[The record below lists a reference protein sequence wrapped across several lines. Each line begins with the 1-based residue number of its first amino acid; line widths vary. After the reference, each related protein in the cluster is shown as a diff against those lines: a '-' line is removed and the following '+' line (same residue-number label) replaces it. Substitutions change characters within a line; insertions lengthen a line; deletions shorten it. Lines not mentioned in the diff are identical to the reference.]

1 VTSELEQPVGE
12 GARMKSSK
20 TAKSS
25 ASPRTGRGVARGP
38 AKGTSRET
46 VKKRRGA
53 SQTEAAVDL
62 IRLKIIDMS
71 LEPGSRL
78 DEPLLRNHFKL
89 GRTPAREAIS
99 RLVAEG
105 LVTIFPNRGGMFVR
119 GLDLVEIGEV
129 IMAYQ
134 LVESVLAQLCRF
146 EDQDL
151 VADLEEIQARYT
163 HEVRRKSFLGIT
175 SVNEEF
181 HLRMHRSIGNALF
194 YEFSL
199 STHRHLRRLLV
210 LIYKIESTEKNVL
223 ESQMEINIGEHVGI
237 IDAIRRGDRTT
248 LNRLLP
254 AHAQQAQTRLTR
266 ILSEKR
272 IPPLTV
278 DQLTSDFFGNR
289 RGFRTDRG

>member
-1 VTSELEQPVGE
+1 
-12 GARMKSSK
+12 MKNSK
-20 TAKSS
+20 TAHSS
-25 ASPRTGRGVARGP
+25 TSPRARRGAARRGV
-38 AKGTSRET
+38 KGTSRET

-71 LEPGSRL
+71 LEPGSKL

-99 RLVAEG
+99 RLIAEG

-119 GLDLVEIGEV
+119 GLDLIEIGEV
-129 IMAYQ
+129 MMAYQ
-134 LVESVLAQLCRF
+134 LVETVLAQLCRF
-146 EDQDL
+146 EDQNL

-194 YEFSL
+194 YEFAL
-199 STHRHLRRLLV
+199 STHRHVRRLLV
-210 LIYKIESTEKNVL
+210 LIYKIENTERNVL

-237 IDAIRRGDRTT
+237 IDAIRHGDRAK
-248 LNRLLP
+248 LNQLLP
-254 AHAQQAQTRLTR
+254 VHAQQAQTRLTR

-272 IPPLTV
+272 VPPLTV
-278 DQLTSDFFGNR
+278 DRLTNEFFGKKR
-289 RGFRTDRG
+289 DFQADRG

>member
-1 VTSELEQPVGE
+1 
-12 GARMKSSK
+12 MKNSK
-20 TAKSS
+20 TAST
-25 ASPRTGRGVARGP
+25 SPQATRGAARGS

-71 LEPGSRL
+71 LEPGSKL

-119 GLDLVEIGEV
+119 GLDLIEIGEV
-129 IMAYQ
+129 MMAYQ

-146 EDQDL
+146 EDQNL
-151 VADLEEIQARYT
+151 VVDLEEIQARYT

-194 YEFSL
+194 YEFAL
-199 STHRHLRRLLV
+199 STHRHVRRLLV
-210 LIYKIESTEKNVL
+210 LIYKIENTERNVL
-223 ESQMEINIGEHVGI
+223 ESQMVINIGEHVGI
-237 IDAIRRGDRTT
+237 IDAIRHGDRAK
-248 LNRLLP
+248 LNQLLP

-272 IPPLTV
+272 VPPLTV
-278 DQLTSDFFGNR
+278 DRLTNEFFGKKR
-289 RGFRTDRG
+289 DFQADRG

>member
-1 VTSELEQPVGE
+1 
-12 GARMKSSK
+12 MKNSK
-20 TAKSS
+20 TANSS
-25 ASPRTGRGVARGP
+25 TGPRARRGASH
-38 AKGTSRET
+38 ET

-71 LEPGSRL
+71 LEPGSKL

-119 GLDLVEIGEV
+119 GLDLIEIGEV
-129 IMAYQ
+129 MMAYQ

-146 EDQDL
+146 EDQNL

-194 YEFSL
+194 YEFAL
-199 STHRHLRRLLV
+199 STHRHVRRLLV
-210 LIYKIESTEKNVL
+210 LIYKIENTERNVL

-237 IDAIRRGDRTT
+237 IDAIRHGDRAK
-248 LNRLLP
+248 LNHLLP

-272 IPPLTV
+272 VPPITV
-278 DQLTSDFFGNR
+278 DRLTNEFFGKKR
-289 RGFRTDRG
+289 DFQAYRG

>member
-1 VTSELEQPVGE
+1 
-12 GARMKSSK
+12 MKNSK
-20 TAKSS
+20 TANSS
-25 ASPRTGRGVARGP
+25 TGPRTRKGAARGR
-38 AKGTSRET
+38 AKGTSCAK

-71 LEPGSRL
+71 LEPGSKL
-78 DEPLLRNHFKL
+78 DEPLLRNHFRL

-99 RLVAEG
+99 RLIAEG

-119 GLDLVEIGEV
+119 GLDLIEIGEV
-129 IMAYQ
+129 MMAYQ

-146 EDQDL
+146 EDQNL

-194 YEFSL
+194 YEFAL
-199 STHRHLRRLLV
+199 STHRHVRRLLV
-210 LIYKIESTEKNVL
+210 LIYKIENTERNVL

-237 IDAIRRGDRTT
+237 IDAIRHGDRAK
-248 LNRLLP
+248 LNQLLP

-266 ILSEKR
+266 ILSQKR
-272 IPPLTV
+272 VPPLTV
-278 DQLTSDFFGNR
+278 DRLTNEFFGKKR
-289 RGFRTDRG
+289 DFQADRG

>member
-1 VTSELEQPVGE
+1 
-12 GARMKSSK
+12 MKNSK
-20 TAKSS
+20 TANSS
-25 ASPRTGRGVARGP
+25 TSPRARRGAARGR

-46 VKKRRGA
+46 VKRRRGA

-71 LEPGSRL
+71 LEPGSKL

-105 LVTIFPNRGGMFVR
+105 LVIIFPNRGGMFVR
-119 GLDLVEIGEV
+119 GLDLIEIGEV
-129 IMAYQ
+129 MMAYQ

-146 EDQDL
+146 EDENL
-151 VADLEEIQARYT
+151 VPDLEEIQARYT

-194 YEFSL
+194 YEFAL
-199 STHRHLRRLLV
+199 STHRHVRRLLV
-210 LIYKIESTEKNVL
+210 LIYKIENTERNVL

-237 IDAIRRGDRTT
+237 IDAIRHGDRAK
-248 LNRLLP
+248 LNQLLP

-266 ILSEKR
+266 ILSKKR
-272 IPPLTV
+272 VPPITV
-278 DQLTSDFFGNR
+278 DRLTNAFFGKKR
-289 RGFRTDRG
+289 DFQADGG

>member
-1 VTSELEQPVGE
+1 
-12 GARMKSSK
+12 MKNSK
-20 TAKSS
+20 TAHSS
-25 ASPRTGRGVARGP
+25 TSPQARRGAARGS

-71 LEPGSRL
+71 LEPGSKL

-119 GLDLVEIGEV
+119 GLDLIEIGEV
-129 IMAYQ
+129 MMAYQ

-146 EDQDL
+146 EDQNL
-151 VADLEEIQARYT
+151 VTDLEEIQARYA
-163 HEVRRKSFLGIT
+163 HEVRKKSFLGIT

-194 YEFSL
+194 YEFAL
-199 STHRHLRRLLV
+199 STHRHVRRLLV
-210 LIYKIESTEKNVL
+210 LIYKIENTERNVL
-223 ESQMEINIGEHVGI
+223 ESQMEINISEHVGI
-237 IDAIRRGDRTT
+237 IDAIRHGDRAK
-248 LNRLLP
+248 LNQLLP

-272 IPPLTV
+272 VPPLTV
-278 DQLTSDFFGNR
+278 DRLTNEFFGKKRN
-289 RGFRTDRG
+289 FQADRG

>member
-1 VTSELEQPVGE
+1 
-12 GARMKSSK
+12 MKNSK
-20 TAKSS
+20 TAHSS
-25 ASPRTGRGVARGP
+25 TSPQARRGAARGS

-71 LEPGSRL
+71 LEPGSKL

-119 GLDLVEIGEV
+119 GLDLIEIGEV
-129 IMAYQ
+129 MMAYQ

-146 EDQDL
+146 EDQNL

-194 YEFSL
+194 YEFAL
-199 STHRHLRRLLV
+199 STHRHVRRLLV
-210 LIYKIESTEKNVL
+210 LIYKIENTERNVL

-237 IDAIRRGDRTT
+237 IDAIRHGDRAK
-248 LNRLLP
+248 LNQLLP
-254 AHAQQAQTRLTR
+254 AHAQQAQTRLAR

-272 IPPLTV
+272 VPPLTV
-278 DQLTSDFFGNR
+278 DRLTNEFFGKKR
-289 RGFRTDRG
+289 DFQADRG

>member
-1 VTSELEQPVGE
+1 
-12 GARMKSSK
+12 MKNSK
-20 TAKSS
+20 TAHSS
-25 ASPRTGRGVARGP
+25 TSPRARRGAAGGRA
-38 AKGTSRET
+38 TNNSRET
-46 VKKRRGA
+46 MKKRRGA

-71 LEPGSRL
+71 LEPGSKL

-119 GLDLVEIGEV
+119 GLDLIEIGEV
-129 IMAYQ
+129 MMAYQ

-146 EDQDL
+146 EDQNL
-151 VADLEEIQARYT
+151 VTDLEEIQARYA
-163 HEVRRKSFLGIT
+163 HEVRKKSFLGIT

-194 YEFSL
+194 YEFAL
-199 STHRHLRRLLV
+199 STHRHVRRLLV
-210 LIYKIESTEKNVL
+210 LIYKIENTERNVL

-237 IDAIRRGDRTT
+237 IDAIRHGDRAK
-248 LNRLLP
+248 LNQLLP

-272 IPPLTV
+272 VPPLTV
-278 DQLTSDFFGNR
+278 DRLTNEFFGKKRN
-289 RGFRTDRG
+289 FQADRG

>member
-1 VTSELEQPVGE
+1 
-12 GARMKSSK
+12 MKSSR
-20 TAKSS
+20 TVNSS
-25 ASPRTGRGVARGP
+25 TSPRARRGAARRG

-71 LEPGSRL
+71 LEPGSKL

-119 GLDLVEIGEV
+119 GLDLIEIGEV
-129 IMAYQ
+129 MMAYQ
-134 LVESVLAQLCRF
+134 LVESVMAQLCRF
-146 EDQDL
+146 EDQNL

-194 YEFSL
+194 YEFAL
-199 STHRHLRRLLV
+199 STHRHVRRLLV
-210 LIYKIESTEKNVL
+210 LIYKIENTERNVL

-237 IDAIRRGDRTT
+237 IDAIRHGDRAK
-248 LNRLLP
+248 LNQLLP

-272 IPPLTV
+272 VPPITV
-278 DQLTSDFFGNR
+278 DRLTSEFFGKKR
-289 RGFRTDRG
+289 DFQADRG

>member
-1 VTSELEQPVGE
+1 
-12 GARMKSSK
+12 MKNSK

-25 ASPRTGRGVARGP
+25 TSPRARRGAARGS

-46 VKKRRGA
+46 MKKRRGA

-71 LEPGSRL
+71 LEPGSKL
-78 DEPLLRNHFKL
+78 DEPLLRNHFRL

-119 GLDLVEIGEV
+119 GLDLIEIGEV
-129 IMAYQ
+129 MMAYQ

-146 EDQDL
+146 EDQNL

-163 HEVRRKSFLGIT
+163 HEVGRKSFLGIT

-194 YEFSL
+194 YEFAL
-199 STHRHLRRLLV
+199 STHRHVRRLLV
-210 LIYKIESTEKNVL
+210 LIYKIENTERNVL

-237 IDAIRRGDRTT
+237 IDAIRHGDRAK
-248 LNRLLP
+248 LNQLLP

-266 ILSEKR
+266 ILSKKR
-272 IPPLTV
+272 VPPITV
-278 DQLTSDFFGNR
+278 DRLTNEFFGKKR
-289 RGFRTDRG
+289 DFQADRG

>member
-1 VTSELEQPVGE
+1 M
-12 GARMKSSK
+12 RSSK

-25 ASPRTGRGVARGP
+25 TRTRGGVARSP

-46 VKKRRGA
+46 AKKHRGT

-62 IRLKIIDMS
+62 IRMKIIDMS
-71 LEPGSRL
+71 LEPGSKL
-78 DEPLLRNHFKL
+78 DEPLLRNHFRL

-146 EDQDL
+146 EDQNL

-163 HEVRRKSFLGIT
+163 REVRRKSFLGIT

-194 YEFSL
+194 YEFAL

-210 LIYKIESTEKNVL
+210 LIYKMENTEKNVL
-223 ESQMEINIGEHVGI
+223 ESQMEINLGEHVAI
-237 IDAIRRGDRTT
+237 IDAIRCGDRTR
-248 LNRLLP
+248 LNQILP

-278 DQLTSDFFGNR
+278 NQLTSDFFGKR
-289 RGFRTDRG
+289 PGFQAAQG

>member
-1 VTSELEQPVGE
+1 
-12 GARMKSSK
+12 MKNSK
-20 TAKSS
+20 TAHSS
-25 ASPRTGRGVARGP
+25 TSPRARRGAARRGV
-38 AKGTSRET
+38 KGTSRET

-71 LEPGSRL
+71 LEPGSKL
-78 DEPLLRNHFKL
+78 DEPLLRNHFRL

-99 RLVAEG
+99 RLIAEG

-119 GLDLVEIGEV
+119 GLDLIEIGEV
-129 IMAYQ
+129 MMAYQ
-134 LVESVLAQLCRF
+134 LVETVLAQLCRF
-146 EDQDL
+146 EDQNL

-194 YEFSL
+194 YEFAL
-199 STHRHLRRLLV
+199 STHRHVRRLLV
-210 LIYKIESTEKNVL
+210 LIYKIENTERNVL

-237 IDAIRRGDRTT
+237 IDAIRHGDRAK
-248 LNRLLP
+248 LNQLLP
-254 AHAQQAQTRLTR
+254 AHAQQAQTRLTG

-272 IPPLTV
+272 VPPLTV
-278 DQLTSDFFGNR
+278 DRLTNEFFGKKR
-289 RGFRTDRG
+289 DIQADRG

>member
-1 VTSELEQPVGE
+1 
-12 GARMKSSK
+12 MKNSK

-25 ASPRTGRGVARGP
+25 SGPRTRGGAARSP
-38 AKGTSRET
+38 AKGTSRGT
-46 VKKRRGA
+46 VKKHHGG

-62 IRLKIIDMS
+62 IRMKIIDMS
-71 LEPGSRL
+71 LEPGSKL

-129 IMAYQ
+129 VMAYQ
-134 LVESVLAQLCRF
+134 LVETVLAQLCRF
-146 EDQDL
+146 EDPDL

-163 HEVRRKSFLGIT
+163 QEVRRKSFLGIT

-194 YEFSL
+194 YEFAL

-210 LIYKIESTEKNVL
+210 LIYKIESTEKDLL

-237 IDAIRRGDRTT
+237 IEAIRRGDRTR
-248 LNRLLP
+248 LNQLLP

-272 IPPLTV
+272 VPPLTV
-278 DQLTSDFFGNR
+278 NQLRADFFGKK
-289 RGFRTDRG
+289 RGFQADRR

>member
-1 VTSELEQPVGE
+1 
-12 GARMKSSK
+12 MKNSK
-20 TAKSS
+20 TANSS
-25 ASPRTGRGVARGP
+25 ISPRARKGAARGR

-46 VKKRRGA
+46 MQKRRGA

-71 LEPGSRL
+71 LEPGSKL
-78 DEPLLRNHFKL
+78 DEPLLRNHFRL

-119 GLDLVEIGEV
+119 GLDLIEIGEV
-129 IMAYQ
+129 MMAYQ

-146 EDQDL
+146 EDQNL

-194 YEFSL
+194 YEFAL
-199 STHRHLRRLLV
+199 STHRHVRRLLV
-210 LIYKIESTEKNVL
+210 LIYKIENTERNVL

-237 IDAIRRGDRTT
+237 IDAIRHGDRAK
-248 LNRLLP
+248 LNQRLP

-272 IPPLTV
+272 VPPLTV
-278 DQLTSDFFGNR
+278 DRLTNEFFGKKR
-289 RGFRTDRG
+289 DLQADRG

>member
-1 VTSELEQPVGE
+1 M
-12 GARMKSSK
+12 RSSK

-25 ASPRTGRGVARGP
+25 TRTRGGVARSP

-46 VKKRRGA
+46 AKKHRGA
-53 SQTEAAVDL
+53 SQTEAAADL
-62 IRLKIIDMS
+62 IRMKIIDMS
-71 LEPGSRL
+71 LEPGSKL
-78 DEPLLRNHFKL
+78 DEPLLRNHFRL

-146 EDQDL
+146 EDQNL

-163 HEVRRKSFLGIT
+163 REVRRKSFLGIT

-194 YEFSL
+194 YEFAL

-210 LIYKIESTEKNVL
+210 LIYKIENTEKNVL
-223 ESQMEINIGEHVGI
+223 ESQMEINLGEHVAI
-237 IDAIRRGDRTT
+237 IDAIRCGDRTR
-248 LNRLLP
+248 LNQILP

-278 DQLTSDFFGNR
+278 NQLTSDFFGKR
-289 RGFRTDRG
+289 PGFQAAQG